1 MSLGD
6 RGRRERMQAML
17 RELEL
22 RADEARRH
30 EQRMGDALAESTSWG
45 EPADRAWIER
55 TAMEAS
61 GARERAEHSLRA
73 GRALVGEAFPGLHPE
88 AARNAIARCS
98 CGATWVLPV
107 RAVRRTLHGIYAHT
121 PGALICSVCGNT
133 AALDAA
139 PAPQP
144 DRPPEGADRMTPQ
157 DQIAGTSANA
167 GEHCLPCPICT
178 SEQPAM
184 ETRP

>member
-1 MSLGD
+1 VSLGD
-6 RGRRERMQAML
+6 RGRRERMQALL
-17 RELEL
+17 RELER
-22 RADEARRH
+22 RADEAGRH
-30 EQRMGDALAESTSWG
+30 EQRMRDALAESASWG

-55 TAMEAS
+55 AATEAG

-73 GRALVGEAFPGLHPE
+73 GRALVGEAFPGLDLE

-107 RAVRRTLHGIYAHT
+107 RAVQPCLSGIYAHS

-139 PAPQP
+139 PAPPP
-144 DRPPEGADRMTPQ
+144 DRPQKEPTE
-157 DQIAGTSANA
+157 
-167 GEHCLPCPICT
+167 
-178 SEQPAM
+178 
-184 ETRP
+184 